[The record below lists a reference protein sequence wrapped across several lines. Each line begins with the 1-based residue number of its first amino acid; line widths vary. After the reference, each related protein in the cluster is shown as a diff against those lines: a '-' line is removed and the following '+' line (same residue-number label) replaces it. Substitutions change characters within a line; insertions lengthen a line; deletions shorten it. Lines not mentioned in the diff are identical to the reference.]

1 MILLEGVA
9 ASPGIA
15 IGKSLLKKEEK
26 IKIDKKNISNDQ
38 IENEIQKL
46 HKALNKSKKSL
57 KKLKEETAEN
67 LGEEQAE
74 IFTAHLMILDDPEVI
89 PLFED
94 KIKNNK
100 INAEAAVKAV
110 IDEFSAVFTAMDD
123 QYLKERGS
131 DIKDVGM
138 RIIKNLLGIENMSDK
153 LKKDIIIIADDLTP
167 SDTAKLDTD
176 KVLAFVTKEGS
187 KTSHSAIMAR
197 SLGIPAVVGVG
208 NKLIEKSEN
217 NMEIIVDGNKAKIF
231 LNPDQAT
238 LNEYKDKFKKYEAE
252 QQSLDFFKDKKAE
265 TKDGYAIEVVGNMG
279 NIEDVNSILA
289 NGGEGVGLFRSEFL
303 YMDRSQLPSEEE
315 QFNVYKKVAK
325 KMGDRPVI
333 IRTLDVGG
341 DKELSYL
348 DFPEE
353 MNPFLGYRAIRVCLQ
368 RDDIFKPQ
376 LKALLRASSFGN
388 LKIMFPMISS
398 LEELQAAKAKVKEV
412 KSELKADGVKY
423 NKDID
428 LGIMIEIPAA
438 VMIAERLAKEVDFFS
453 IGTNDLIQYTVAVDR
468 MNKQISAMHT
478 PYHPAVL
485 RLIKKTIEAAHAENI
500 WVGMCGEAAGEE
512 LLIPFL
518 LGVGLDEFSMS
529 AVSILKTKETL
540 SKWTLAEAKKES
552 EKLMEFATA
561 AEVKRYLNN
570 LKK

>member
-110 IDEFSAVFTAMDD
+110 IDEFSAVFTAMED

-138 RIIKNLLGIENMSDK
+138 RIIKNLLGIKNLSDK

-231 LNPDQAT
+231 LNPDQDT
-238 LNEYKDKFKKYEAE
+238 LNEYKDKLKKYEAE

>member
-110 IDEFSAVFTAMDD
+110 IDEFSAVFTAMED

>member
-110 IDEFSAVFTAMDD
+110 IDEFSAVFTAMED

-138 RIIKNLLGIENMSDK
+138 RIIKNLLGIKNLSDK

-176 KVLAFVTKEGS
+176 KVLAFVTKKGS

-238 LNEYKDKFKKYEAE
+238 LNEYKDKLKKYEAE

-552 EKLMEFATA
+552 EKLMEFSTA

>member
-110 IDEFSAVFTAMDD
+110 IDEFSAVFTAMED

-138 RIIKNLLGIENMSDK
+138 RIIKNLLGIENLSDK

-238 LNEYKDKFKKYEAE
+238 LNEYKDKLKKYEAE